1 MWVTFFIFL
10 RHCLYNHF
18 NFLFGCCS
26 ESSGIWFGPCPAC
39 SSFAATDGMRW
50 DGMGSRRACS
60 RCLLNDDPTNHVSQW
75 LWFLLRSSRC
85 WAADSPT
92 RRHSHNDDDDG
103 EVPAA
108 TAPRKMGF
116 SKVLP
121 PGFFYT
127 SIYT

>member
-1 MWVTFFIFL
+1 M
-10 RHCLYNHF
+10 YNHF

-26 ESSGIWFGPCPAC
+26 ESSGIWILGTGWPGI
-39 SSFAATDGMRW
+39 ATPSLRLLRLGMR
-50 DGMGSRRACS
+50 SRRACS

-116 SKVLP
+116 PKVLP
-121 PGFFYT
+121 PVFFLLSRRLFRNHWY
-127 SIYT
+127 SANSVR